1 MITPAWR
8 NLHVYPLDAPTRISI
23 RIAPYDEGI
32 GISSRD
38 IPAEGTINV
47 LVSVL
52 RVNQG
57 SKEKWSWH
65 RRWTELAGDSVRRV
79 VYHPHFGVSFGV
91 DTAAFKVQATS
102 DMHVFRSP
110 TQNTHIPIVYGSRI
124 VDTHTV

>member
-1 MITPAWR
+1 MPTPACR
-8 NLHVYPLDAPTRISI
+8 NLHIYPLDAASRW
-23 RIAPYDEGI
+23 IAPYDEGI
-32 GISSRD
+32 GLISRD
-38 IPAEGTINV
+38 IPAEGAINV

-57 SKEKWSWH
+57 SKESWLH
-65 RRWTELAGDSVRRV
+65 RCTELAGDSVRRV

-91 DTAAFKVQATS
+91 DTAAFKVQAAS